1 MIMLSKSVPVCSNG
15 PKEVPTV
22 SPRALRG
29 RGKATRI
36 SCLPP
41 AAHIKGGPA
50 VDAMTSQCTPASST
64 TPLASV
70 AVTTAAALLMQ
81 LSAPMSMHDAALA
94 RAILTPDEKVAIDV
108 YKKAKP
114 SVVNV
119 TNMSIRRCVIAD
131 DLFCLTYFTINYVW
145 EEVVLPRQEFTWHPS
160 ITHDIHSF

>member
-1 MIMLSKSVPVCSNG
+1 MLSKSGPVCNG
-15 PKEVPTV
+15 PKEVPPV

-29 RGKATRI
+29 RAKATRI
-36 SCLPP
+36 CCLPP
-41 AAHIKGGPA
+41 AAHVKGGPA
-50 VDAMTSQCTPASST
+50 VDAMTSQCSS

-70 AVTTAAALLMQ
+70 AVTAAAALLMQ

-131 DLFCLTYFTINYVW
+131 DLFC
-145 EEVVLPRQEFTWHPS
+145 
-160 ITHDIHSF
+160 